1 MHPMIQF
8 QFWLFQLERSNMP
21 PQVRHRGT
29 WNKYVDI
36 RWVSLWKTC
45 GYFYEKP
52 EKNILKNY
60 SQNEYRN
67 FYLQW
72 FLKREKK
79 SEIFTVHQKFFKN
92 FMDPFL
98 WTQGYRSTTRRHLK
112 FLLLISLT
120 LAGWKAEQ
128 TMEPPVILKSGP
140 LDWEF
145 STSITTP
152 LKILYTILSSCNF
165 KYFIN
170 ILEMIF
176 SNLLKLTN
184 LKLVSATF

>member
-1 MHPMIQF
+1 MIFKKRKVKFLQF
-8 QFWLFQLERSNMP
+8 
-21 PQVRHRGT
+21 
-29 WNKYVDI
+29 I
-36 RWVSLWKTC
+36 
-45 GYFYEKP
+45 
-52 EKNILKNY
+52 
-60 SQNEYRN
+60 
-67 FYLQW
+67 
-72 FLKREKK
+72 KR
-79 SEIFTVHQKFFKN
+79 FFKT
-92 FMDPFL
+92 L
-98 WTQGYRSTTRRHLK
+98 WTPFHGLKATDPLQGDIWNSCY
-112 FLLLISLT
+112 SLT

-176 SNLLKLTN
+176 FKLTQAHK
-184 LKLVSATF
+184 LKACVRYFLTNFYFSPNDKSQFMTS